1 MHGSRTGHGCFNREF
16 KAIGRG
22 NILSGSYDLRNKVVL
37 VTGASQGLGKQF
49 AELLCAKGARVALAA
64 RQVAKITSLKE
75 ELEAKGGI
83 AYAVEMDVLDQQSIS
98 DCVEVVEHE
107 LGSIDVLVNNAGVA
121 INKFFLDVTEEEYD
135 SVLGTNLKGCFF
147 CAQAVAKKMANRKSG
162 SIINISS
169 VLGTRPIGTLT
180 TYCASKAGLNQLT
193 ATMALELAR
202 SGVRVNAIAP
212 GYIETPMNRDFFKTG
227 PGQAL
232 INSVPQRRLGQLED
246 LDGTILLLASD
257 ASKFITGTVIT
268 VDGGFTVR

>member
-1 MHGSRTGHGCFNREF
+1 MSDP
-16 KAIGRG
+16 
-22 NILSGSYDLRNKVVL
+22 YDLESKVVL

-147 CAQAVAKKMANRKSG
+147 CAQAVAKKMANRKRG

-212 GYIETPMNRDFFKTG
+212 GYIETPMNSDFFKPG

>member
-1 MHGSRTGHGCFNREF
+1 MSDP
-16 KAIGRG
+16 
-22 NILSGSYDLRNKVVL
+22 YDLESKVVL

-212 GYIETPMNRDFFKTG
+212 GYIETPMNSDFFKTG

>member
-1 MHGSRTGHGCFNREF
+1 MSDP
-16 KAIGRG
+16 
-22 NILSGSYDLRNKVVL
+22 YDLESKVVL

-107 LGSIDVLVNNAGVA
+107 LGSIDVLINNAGIA

-212 GYIETPMNRDFFKTG
+212 GYVVTPMNRDFFKTG

>member
-1 MHGSRTGHGCFNREF
+1 MSDPYNLE
-16 KAIGRG
+16 
-22 NILSGSYDLRNKVVL
+22 SKVVL

-83 AYAVEMDVLDQQSIS
+83 AYAVEMDVLDKQSIS
-98 DCVEVVEHE
+98 DCVEVVEHQ

-162 SIINISS
+162 SIINVSS
-169 VLGTRPIGTLT
+169 VLGARPIGTLT
-180 TYCASKAGLNQLT
+180 TYCDSKAGLNQLT

-212 GYIETPMNRDFFKTG
+212 GYIETPMNSDFFKTG
-227 PGQAL
+227 PWQAL

>member
-1 MHGSRTGHGCFNREF
+1 MSDP
-16 KAIGRG
+16 
-22 NILSGSYDLRNKVVL
+22 YDLENKVVL

-64 RQVAKITSLKE
+64 RQVAKIISLKE

-169 VLGTRPIGTLT
+169 H
-180 TYCASKAGLNQLT
+180 
-193 ATMALELAR
+193 
-202 SGVRVNAIAP
+202 
-212 GYIETPMNRDFFKTG
+212 
-227 PGQAL
+227 
-232 INSVPQRRLGQLED
+232 
-246 LDGTILLLASD
+246 
-257 ASKFITGTVIT
+257 IT
-268 VDGGFTVR
+268 

>member
-1 MHGSRTGHGCFNREF
+1 MSDP
-16 KAIGRG
+16 
-22 NILSGSYDLRNKVVL
+22 YDLENKVVL

-64 RQVAKITSLKE
+64 RQVAKIISLKE
-75 ELEAKGGI
+75 ELEANGGI
-83 AYAVEMDVLDQQSIS
+83 AYAVEMDVLDQQSIN

-107 LGSIDVLVNNAGVA
+107 LGSIDVLINNAGVA

-212 GYIETPMNRDFFKTG
+212 GYIETPMNSDFFKTG

>member
-1 MHGSRTGHGCFNREF
+1 
-16 KAIGRG
+16 
-22 NILSGSYDLRNKVVL
+22 LSDPYDLESKVVL

-98 DCVEVVEHE
+98 DCVEVVEHQ

-212 GYIETPMNRDFFKTG
+212 GYIETPMNSDFFKTG

>member
-1 MHGSRTGHGCFNREF
+1 MSDP
-16 KAIGRG
+16 
-22 NILSGSYDLRNKVVL
+22 YDLESKVVL

-147 CAQAVAKKMANRKSG
+147 CAQAVAKKWQ
-162 SIINISS
+162 
-169 VLGTRPIGTLT
+169 IG
-180 TYCASKAGLNQLT
+180 KAVQ
-193 ATMALELAR
+193 
-202 SGVRVNAIAP
+202 
-212 GYIETPMNRDFFKTG
+212 
-227 PGQAL
+227 
-232 INSVPQRRLGQLED
+232 
-246 LDGTILLLASD
+246 
-257 ASKFITGTVIT
+257 
-268 VDGGFTVR
+268 

>member
-1 MHGSRTGHGCFNREF
+1 MSDP
-16 KAIGRG
+16 
-22 NILSGSYDLRNKVVL
+22 YDLESKVVL

-49 AELLCAKGARVALAA
+49 AELLCAKGARVVLAA

-212 GYIETPMNRDFFKTG
+212 GYIETPMNSDFFKTG

>member
-1 MHGSRTGHGCFNREF
+1 MSDP
-16 KAIGRG
+16 
-22 NILSGSYDLRNKVVL
+22 YDLESKVVL

-98 DCVEVVEHE
+98 DCVEVVEHQ

-212 GYIETPMNRDFFKTG
+212 GYIETPMNSDFFKTG

>member
-1 MHGSRTGHGCFNREF
+1 MSDP
-16 KAIGRG
+16 
-22 NILSGSYDLRNKVVL
+22 YDLESKVVL
-37 VTGASQGLGKQF
+37 ITGASQGLGKQF

-147 CAQAVAKKMANRKSG
+147 CAQAVAKKMANRKRG

-212 GYIETPMNRDFFKTG
+212 GYIETPMNSDFFKTG

>member
-1 MHGSRTGHGCFNREF
+1 MSDP
-16 KAIGRG
+16 
-22 NILSGSYDLRNKVVL
+22 YDLESKVVL
-37 VTGASQGLGKQF
+37 ITGASQGLGKQF
-49 AELLCAKGARVALAA
+49 AELLCAKGARVVLAA

>member
-1 MHGSRTGHGCFNREF
+1 MSDP
-16 KAIGRG
+16 
-22 NILSGSYDLRNKVVL
+22 YDLENKVVL
-37 VTGASQGLGKQF
+37 ITGASQGLGKQF

-64 RQVAKITSLKE
+64 RQVAKIISLKE

-212 GYIETPMNRDFFKTG
+212 GYIETPMNSDFFKTG

>member
-1 MHGSRTGHGCFNREF
+1 MSDP
-16 KAIGRG
+16 
-22 NILSGSYDLRNKVVL
+22 YDLESKVVL
-37 VTGASQGLGKQF
+37 ITGASQGLGKQF

>member
-1 MHGSRTGHGCFNREF
+1 MSDP
-16 KAIGRG
+16 
-22 NILSGSYDLRNKVVL
+22 YDLENKVVL

-64 RQVAKITSLKE
+64 RQVTKIISLKE

-83 AYAVEMDVLDQQSIS
+83 AYAVEMDVLDQQSIN

-107 LGSIDVLVNNAGVA
+107 LGSIDVLINNAGVA

-162 SIINISS
+162 SIINVSS
-169 VLGTRPIGTLT
+169 VLGARPIGTLT

-212 GYIETPMNRDFFKTG
+212 GYIETPMNSDFFKTG

>member
-1 MHGSRTGHGCFNREF
+1 MSDP
-16 KAIGRG
+16 
-22 NILSGSYDLRNKVVL
+22 YDLESKVVL

-83 AYAVEMDVLDQQSIS
+83 ACAVEMDVLDQQSIS

-212 GYIETPMNRDFFKTG
+212 GYIETPMNSDFFKTG

>member
-1 MHGSRTGHGCFNREF
+1 MSDP
-16 KAIGRG
+16 
-22 NILSGSYDLRNKVVL
+22 YDLESKVVL

-64 RQVAKITSLKE
+64 RQVTKITSLKE

-83 AYAVEMDVLDQQSIS
+83 AYAVEMDVLDQQSIN

-107 LGSIDVLVNNAGVA
+107 LGSIDVLINNAGVA

-212 GYIETPMNRDFFKTG
+212 GYIETPMNSDFFKTG

>member
-1 MHGSRTGHGCFNREF
+1 MSDPYNLE
-16 KAIGRG
+16 
-22 NILSGSYDLRNKVVL
+22 SKVVL

-162 SIINISS
+162 SIINVSS
-169 VLGTRPIGTLT
+169 VLGARPIGTLT

-212 GYIETPMNRDFFKTG
+212 GYIETPMNSDFFKTG

>member
-1 MHGSRTGHGCFNREF
+1 MSDP
-16 KAIGRG
+16 
-22 NILSGSYDLRNKVVL
+22 YDLENKVVL

-64 RQVAKITSLKE
+64 RQVAKIISLKE

-83 AYAVEMDVLDQQSIS
+83 AYAVEMDVLDQQSIN

-107 LGSIDVLVNNAGVA
+107 LGSIDVLINNAGVA

-193 ATMALELAR
+193 STMALELAR

-212 GYIETPMNRDFFKTG
+212 GYIETPMNSDFFKTG

>member
-1 MHGSRTGHGCFNREF
+1 LEG
-16 KAIGRG
+16 
-22 NILSGSYDLRNKVVL
+22 ILSDPYNLESKVVL

-107 LGSIDVLVNNAGVA
+107 MGSIDVLVNNAGVA

-212 GYIETPMNRDFFKTG
+212 GYIETPMNSDFFKTG

>member
-1 MHGSRTGHGCFNREF
+1 MSDPYNLE
-16 KAIGRG
+16 
-22 NILSGSYDLRNKVVL
+22 SKVVL

-212 GYIETPMNRDFFKTG
+212 GYIETPMNSDFFKTG

>member
-1 MHGSRTGHGCFNREF
+1 M
-16 KAIGRG
+16 
-22 NILSGSYDLRNKVVL
+22 SGPYDLQNKVVL

-212 GYIETPMNRDFFKTG
+212 GYIETPMNSDFFKTG

>member
-1 MHGSRTGHGCFNREF
+1 MES
-16 KAIGRG
+16 IVPDP
-22 NILSGSYDLRNKVVL
+22 YDLENKVVL

-64 RQVAKITSLKE
+64 RQVAKIISLKE

-147 CAQAVAKKMANRKSG
+147 CAQAVAKKMANRKRG

-212 GYIETPMNRDFFKTG
+212 GYIETPMNSDFFKTG